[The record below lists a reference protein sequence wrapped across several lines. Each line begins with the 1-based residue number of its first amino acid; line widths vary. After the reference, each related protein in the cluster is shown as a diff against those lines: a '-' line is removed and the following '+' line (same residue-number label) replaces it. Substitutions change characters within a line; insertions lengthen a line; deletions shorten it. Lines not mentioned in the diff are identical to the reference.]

1 MNLYRSTTRA
11 ASLDALP
18 AALAAKVRAH
28 AAANQLALDG
38 ARVWLTHSENPKSEG
53 FLAGLLGRRSNPAD
67 ADAEHWTCV
76 VLHRAWI
83 LVGTVGERRGASALS
98 LALASASITR
108 GQALAGAFGAV
119 GPSDPGFTLTGLPG
133 EHGRPGS
140 YFVKVGDDDDG
151 RACVAEVERAVLAV
165 KNPPPA

>member
-1 MNLYRSTTRA
+1 MTNLYRSTTRA
-11 ASLDALP
+11 CSVESLP

-38 ARVWLTHSENPKSEG
+38 ARVWLTRSENPKAEG
-53 FLAGLLGRRSNPAD
+53 FLAGLLGRRSNPLD
-67 ADAEHWTCV
+67 ADAEHFTCV

-83 LVGTVGERRGASALS
+83 LVGTLGEKRGASALS
-98 LALASASITR
+98 LALTSASITR
-108 GQALAGAFGAV
+108 GQVLAGAFGAV
-119 GPSDPGFTLTGLPG
+119 GPSDPGFSITGLPG

-151 RACVAEVERAVLAV
+151 RACFAEVERAVIAA
-165 KNPPPA
+165 KNA